1 MDLSGTLRNAW
12 EQGIGRSPLKGLGAH
27 TCMVLTVAYSVE
39 RVRSTVNG
47 VRGL

>member
-12 EQGIGRSPLKGLGAH
+12 EQGIGRSPLKGLGVHA
-27 TCMVLTVAYSVE
+27 CMVLSVAYSLE
-39 RVRSTVNG
+39 TVRFNVNG